1 MSKCLAQEKHKQRA
15 VRIQCRFRHLADL
28 QDFVGSP
35 NRSNTTAFMAADL
48 HPQLL
53 TMIIG

>member
-28 QDFVGSP
+28 QDFAGAP
-35 NRSNTTAFMAADL
+35 NRSNTTAPL
-48 HPQLL
+48 SWLL
-53 TMIIG
+53 ISIPNY